1 MERQGEPP
9 FAPPQEREEA
19 AAQEEYVFRF
29 RLEPSRADSRGY
41 DDPLLEL
48 IRGQLADLLDAV
60 QLTYDGQ
67 VVKVDGFRLLQ
78 DPGNTYEVFLGRS
91 QEERGG

>member
-1 MERQGEPP
+1 MPLPEPP
-9 FAPPQEREEA
+9 PIG
-19 AAQEEYVFRF
+19 
-29 RLEPSRADSRGY
+29 ST
-41 DDPLLEL
+41 PLPA
-48 IRGQLADLLDAV
+48 G
-60 QLTYDGQ
+60 TYDGQ